1 MILIIAG
8 RVGNATP
15 ALRAFVS
22 RLGLEERVRFLG
34 HRVDVPEVLAASD
47 IFVFPSLYE
56 GLGGA
61 LIEAMALGM
70 PIVASDLPALREI
83 VEPGVS
89 AELVPVGSPERLRQ
103 ALNKVLGDASFAAQ
117 IGSHA
122 RSRFLERFTMDTCA
136 PRMIRLYRRVVA

>member
-1 MILIIAG
+1 
-8 RVGNATP
+8 
-15 ALRAFVS
+15 
-22 RLGLEERVRFLG
+22 
-34 HRVDVPEVLAASD
+34 
-47 IFVFPSLYE
+47 
-56 GLGGA
+56 
-61 LIEAMALGM
+61 M

-89 AELVPVGSPERLRQ
+89 AELVPVGSPERLRR